1 MNAIE
6 KAGLNL
12 AEACVEPSC
21 KPAAMLDLLGVWTG
35 PSALFWELTVKRRI
49 NVSHKKS
56 KRMNIWEPSLK
67 VCKASHKYIVNTL
80 TDGFPRE
87 EKSYV
92 ILKAHFL
99 QPLILSAYK
108 EVKQSIRHITCTIH
122 SLKWR
127 KAIKSRADQQN
138 NFSLHVASFYYYDL
152 SVNQQ
157 IRLLTISTVRYHWFG
172 CTKIN

>member
-99 QPLILSAYK
+99 QTTYSVCIQRSEAEHSTYNLYNSQLKVKESHQEQSWSAK
-108 EVKQSIRHITCTIH
+108 
-122 SLKWR
+122 
-127 KAIKSRADQQN
+127 
-138 NFSLHVASFYYYDL
+138 
-152 SVNQQ
+152 
-157 IRLLTISTVRYHWFG
+157 
-172 CTKIN
+172 